1 MRSYTRIEKGE
12 KRLDMRRV
20 YISFS
25 PDCSVTYCF
34 WNYFFQACGI
44 SVIEKKIDEK
54 WKLDNSKVPQLVICK
69 HADLQQ
75 NDKGNSKN
83 IVYCF
88 KDIPEEK
95 SGNNV
100 EDYYRSIINVLF
112 EEDEEKEILYILL
125 CIFGGIGNAGQAS
138 GAWQPIPGSL
148 WSASW
153 LFHEIAQ
160 TNEGRWDKEI
170 YQKCWEV
177 LEMLEQKK
185 ADLEKSWN
193 YKFLRLYC
201 EYIQCGVRGRNF
213 TARAQ
218 GCKQLLDKCREFAKE
233 QGWLPQLCVLTGKI
247 CNLSSTENKYAVSYY
262 NRAVSSEKKPSIYYD
277 IGHVYEKAY
286 GDMDRAMEYYRKAYM
301 SDNQYFRAL
310 YKIAVQHEGRGEWKE
325 AVTSYSR
332 VRCIIGKERA
342 EDSIS
347 VCDLEYDY
355 KTCRKIMLLCK
366 KNISDE
372 EVFVHYQ
379 NEIRQMHD
387 HIEKYVDY
395 SSLTKRMFSGNES
408 QKKRREIMDELYK
421 KLDTECCK

>member
-1 MRSYTRIEKGE
+1 M
-12 KRLDMRRV
+12 MRV
-20 YISFS
+20 YISYS

-100 EDYYRSIINVLF
+100 EDYYRNIINVLF
-112 EEDEEKEILYILL
+112 EDDEEKEILYTLL
-125 CIFGGIGNAGQAS
+125 CIFGEIGDAGQVS

-160 TNEGRWDKEI
+160 SNEGRWDKEI

-177 LEMLEQKK
+177 LELLDQKK
-185 ADLEKSWN
+185 EDIGKNWN

-218 GCKQLLDKCREFAKE
+218 GCKELLVKCRELAKD

-262 NRAVSSEKKPSIYYD
+262 RRAAGSERKASLYYD

-286 GDMDRAMEYYRKAYM
+286 GDMDKAMEYYGMAYR

-310 YKIAVQHEGRGEWKE
+310 YKLAVQEEDKGKWKE
-325 AVTSYSR
+325 AITSYSR
-332 VRCIIGKERA
+332 VRCIIGKDRVK
-342 EDSIS
+342 DSIS
-347 VCDLEYDY
+347 VCELEYDY
-355 KTCRKIMLLCK
+355 KTCRKILLLTR

-372 EVFVHYQ
+372 EVFAHYQ

-387 HIEKYVDY
+387 HIEKYADY
-395 SSLTKRMFSGNES
+395 SNLTKKMFCGSES
-408 QKKRREIMDELYK
+408 QKKNKEIMDELYK